1 MTGKFLRITESG
13 SKGKSCSTTTDIR
26 NFRVSYTLAGWDLT
40 GYVKS
45 FLTDPYN

>member
-1 MTGKFLRITESG
+1 MTGKFLRITESE
-13 SKGKSCSTTTDIR
+13 SKGWFCSMTTAIK
-26 NFRVSYTLAGWDLT
+26 NFRVSYTLAGWVLN